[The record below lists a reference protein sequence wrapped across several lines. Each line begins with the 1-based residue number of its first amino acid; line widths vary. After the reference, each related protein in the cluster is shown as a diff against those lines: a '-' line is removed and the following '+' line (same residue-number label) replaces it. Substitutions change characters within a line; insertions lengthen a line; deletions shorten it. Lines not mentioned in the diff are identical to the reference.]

1 MKKTLSIIMALCM
14 VLSVC
19 FFSVAAAPEGTA
31 ITNETE
37 FLAMDPAGT
46 YYLANDITINTPYAS
61 AFTGTFDGNGKT
73 VTISQPMFV
82 NFGGTIK
89 NLVIEGSVT
98 SLAADAEIAA
108 LADNGA
114 RGAVA
119 SRVNSGTEVVFENI
133 VNNAAISAIGSLSS
147 DDCAG
152 GIVGKV
158 ENAEATVT
166 FTNCVNN
173 GAITGLN
180 QIGGIAGYI
189 KAAAS
194 ATFEKCVNNGEIKET
209 KSNAYSG
216 GIICRSDCN
225 TKYIDCVNKAKVS
238 SGKDQAGGIVA
249 YTSAGSHEFIN
260 CANYGE
266 IAPTIGKAAGI
277 AANINGNDANGAKG
291 VYVKF
296 ENCVNYGKITGTS
309 SADLDA
315 YAAGII
321 AQSQKNVNTVVTN
334 CANYGEIVG
343 GHDTGAIVGHTT
355 QAVLTVTYCENFA
368 NVSSTGN
375 YAAGIVGYGQGTKNA
390 SNTAVDGKY
399 GNIVQFC
406 INHGEITAQSR
417 AGGIIATTGGSG
429 TYGITLVQYCVN
441 LGNVTSNGVK
451 DNASSNC
458 AGGVVGYAYGSKD
471 AAYCVVDNCITVGN
485 IEQKNSTIGNASY
498 FLGYINSAYA
508 KITNNIAIGTITNAA
523 PNTGVLG
530 WNNEFEFA
538 AENVTGNSIP
548 STNTLPHTY
557 EATKPEGAEA
567 ATPIIDKVY
576 TVGATNESDLTSG
589 KLVYGYNQMY
599 KAATGTTEDVVYM
612 TLDGTFAPTLVP
624 NVDDNGLVLNA
635 VVTAPDGTFT
645 NPEPA
650 PETTEPAPE
659 TTEPAPETTEP
670 APETTEPAPE
680 TTEPGSST
688 PTGDSALIFAVIAV
702 ISVLGVAVVAK
713 KREN

>member
-1 MKKTLSIIMALCM
+1 MALCM

-31 ITNETE
+31 ITSETE
-37 FLAMDPAGT
+37 FLAMDPSGT

-133 VNNAAISAIGSLSS
+133 VNNAAISATGSLSD

-173 GAITGLN
+173 GTITGLN
-180 QIGGIAGYI
+180 QVGGLAGYI

-194 ATFEKCVNNGEIKET
+194 ALFEKCVNNGEIKET
-209 KSNAYSG
+209 KSGAYSG

-225 TKYIDCVNKAKVS
+225 TKYIDCVNNGKIS
-238 SGKDQAGGIVA
+238 SGKDQAGGILA
-249 YTSAGSHEFIN
+249 YAGKASHEFFN

-266 IAPTIGKAAGI
+266 IAPTVGKAGGI
-277 AANINGNDANGAKG
+277 VGSINSNDADGKNGEYIKI
-291 VYVKF
+291 
-296 ENCVNYGKITGTS
+296 ENCVNYGKITSVSIEGT
-309 SADLDA
+309 DA
-315 YAAGII
+315 YAGGII
-321 AQSQKNVNTVVTN
+321 AQAQKNLNTVITN
-334 CANYGEIVG
+334 CANYGEIAG
-343 GHDTGAIVGHTT
+343 AHDSGAIMGHTT
-355 QAVLTVTYCENFA
+355 QAVLKISYCENFA
-368 NVSSTGN
+368 KVSSN
-375 YAAGIVGYGQGTKNA
+375 DSYAGGMVGYGWGTKTATYSA
-390 SNTAVDGKY
+390 SNGDYA
-399 GNIVQFC
+399 NIVEYC
-406 INHGEITAQSR
+406 INHGEITGASR
-417 AGGIIATTGGSG
+417 AGGIIASTGASDSR
-429 TYGITLVQYCVN
+429 GITLVQYNIN
-441 LGNVTSNGVK
+441 LGNVTSNGTK
-451 DNASSNC
+451 TNASSNC
-458 AGGVVGYAYGSKD
+458 AGGIVGYAYGSGQV
-471 AAYCVVDNCITVGN
+471 AHPVINANVSVGN
-485 IEQKNSTIGNASY
+485 VEQKNSTIGNASY
-498 FLGYINSAYA
+498 FLGYVNNVNATV
-508 KITNNIAIGTITNAA
+508 TNNTALGTITNAA
-523 PNTGVLG
+523 PNTAVLG
-530 WNNEFEFA
+530 WNNGQVFA
-538 AENVTGNSIP
+538 AENMVGNSIP
-548 STNTLPHTY
+548 ASNTLPHTY
-557 EATKPEGAEA
+557 ESTKIDGV
-567 ATPIIDKVY
+567 ATPVTDKVY
-576 TVGATNESDLTSG
+576 TVGATDESDLTSG
-589 KLVYGYNQMY
+589 KIVYEYNQAC
-599 KAATGTTEDVVYM
+599 KAAGAESDILYM
-612 TLDGTFAPTLVP
+612 NLDGTFAPTLVP